1 MPGCG
6 IIIPAE
12 AKAQK
17 MTLEILCYL
26 ANKVDELQ
34 ATVQTMHDDQLALKA
49 EAENILDQ
57 HRQSAEEYFASFPDP
72 CGEDEG
78 FDPCPFASLPVGT
91 KRRDLDRGNF
101 VFILPDGTIFRV
113 NDDGITAA
121 LPDGVVENLA
131 PDQDYK
137 LHTSDGRTFQLNE
150 ECANVPDPEG
160 ETPEPGPPEVDPNP
174 VECEEP

>member
-1 MPGCG
+1 MAGCG

-34 ATVQTMHDDQLALKA
+34 ATVQAMHDDQLALKA
-49 EAENILDQ
+49 EAEEILEQ
-57 HRQSAEEYFASFPDP
+57 HRQSAETYFASFPDP
-72 CGEDEG
+72 CGDDA

-101 VFILPDGTIFRV
+101 VFILPDGTMFRV
-113 NDDGITAA
+113 NDDGVTAA
-121 LPDGVVENLA
+121 LPDGAVENLS
-131 PDQDYK
+131 PDEDYK
-137 LHTSDGRTFQLNE
+137 LHTSDGRTFQLDPT
-150 ECANVPDPEG
+150 CASAPAPQQEPTGPGLPRIPPDPAQ
-160 ETPEPGPPEVDPNP
+160 
-174 VECEEP
+174 CEEPE